1 MQQLLRLHER
11 ILYRHQNYIGPTA
24 YTAFAYD
31 TLMILMQLLED
42 EQNQSHSELRA
53 AVLNM
58 QMFPGVTG
66 NLLFDEKGQ
75 VEREIQLLT
84 LRRGKIQ
91 PLN

>member
-1 MQQLLRLHER
+1 
-11 ILYRHQNYIGPTA
+11 
-24 YTAFAYD
+24 
-31 TLMILMQLLED
+31 LLED
-42 EQNQSHSELRA
+42 EQNHSHSDLRVA
-53 AVLNM
+53 LLNM

-75 VEREIQLLT
+75 VEREMQLLT